1 MEENKIMISPKEYLQ
16 KVLSFFQAN
25 GNPEIAEGQMN
36 YMRNKFEF
44 YGVKA
49 PGWVKFSKGIMKS
62 EGIFQKEELKEFVR
76 LCMKE
81 EHREMH
87 YFGLQMV
94 EKATKKEEEDFID
107 FLEELI
113 LTHSWWDSV
122 DWITKMVSWHFMRFP
137 KQIKSVTEKWM
148 TSKNIWL
155 QRTAII
161 FQRYK
166 NYPTDE
172 KMMFDY
178 ILRVKDSEEFFIQKG
193 AGWAL
198 REHSKTEPEAVIN
211 FIKNNQL
218 ASLTEREGL
227 KWLKKNG
234 GL

>member
-1 MEENKIMISPKEYLQ
+1 MISPKQYLQ
-16 KVLSFFQAN
+16 KVISFFQEN
-25 GNPEIAEGQMN
+25 GNIEIAEGQMN

-49 PGWVKFSKGIMKS
+49 PGWVKFSKEIMKS
-62 EGIFQKEELKEFVR
+62 EGIFRNEKLKEFVR
-76 LCMKE
+76 LCLNE
-81 EHREMH
+81 EHREIH

-94 EKATKKEEEDFID
+94 EKATKKEAEDFID

-122 DWITKMVSWHFMRFP
+122 DWISKMVGWHFMRFP
-137 KQIKSVTEKWM
+137 KQVIPVTERWI
-148 TSKNIWL
+148 SSGNIWL
-155 QRTAII
+155 QRIAII

-172 KMMFDY
+172 KMLFDY

-198 REHSKTEPEAVIN
+198 RDHSKTNPAEVVN
-211 FIKNNQL
+211 FIKNNKFP
-218 ASLTEREGL
+218 SLTEREGL

-234 GL
+234 VS

>member
-1 MEENKIMISPKEYLQ
+1 MLSPKEYLQ
-16 KVLSFFQAN
+16 KVLSFFQEN

-49 PGWVKFSKGIMKS
+49 PGWVKFSKEIMKS
-62 EGIFQKEELKEFVR
+62 EGVFQNKKLKEFAR
-76 LCMKE
+76 LCLKE

-87 YFGLQMV
+87 YFALQMV

-107 FLEELI
+107 FLEELL

-122 DWITKMVSWHFMRFP
+122 DWITKMVGWHFMRFP
-137 KQIKSVTEKWM
+137 KQVKSITERWM
-148 TSKNIWL
+148 ASENIWL

-178 ILRVKDSEEFFIQKG
+178 ILKVKDSEEFFIQKG

-198 REHSKTEPEAVIN
+198 REHSKTKPDEVID
-211 FIKNNQL
+211 FIKKNKL
-218 ASLTEREGL
+218 KSLTEREGL
-227 KWLKKNG
+227 KWVKKNG
-234 GL
+234 LL

>member
-1 MEENKIMISPKEYLQ
+1 MISPKQYLQ
-16 KVLSFFQAN
+16 KVLSFFQEN

-49 PGWVKFSKGIMKS
+49 PGWVKFSKEIMKS
-62 EGIFQKEELKEFVR
+62 EGVFQNEELKEFVR
-76 LCMKE
+76 LCLNE
-81 EHREMH
+81 EHREVH
-87 YFGLQMV
+87 YFAFQMV
-94 EKATKKEEEDFID
+94 EKATKKEEEDFIE

-122 DWITKMVSWHFMRFP
+122 DWMTKMVGWHFMRFP
-137 KQIKSVTEKWM
+137 KQVKSVTEQWM
-148 TSKNIWL
+148 ASENIWL
-155 QRTAII
+155 QRAAII

-198 REHSKTEPEAVIN
+198 REHSKTKPEEVID
-211 FIKNNQL
+211 FIKNNKL
-218 ASLTEREGL
+218 KSLTEREGL

-234 GL
+234 IS

>member
-1 MEENKIMISPKEYLQ
+1 MVSPKEYLQ
-16 KVLSFFQAN
+16 KILLFFQEN
-25 GNPEIAEGQMN
+25 GNPEIAEGQMS

-49 PGWVKFSKGIMKS
+49 PGWVKFSREIMKV
-62 EGIFQKEELKEFVR
+62 EGVFQKEKLKEFVR
-76 LCMKE
+76 LCLKE
-81 EHREMH
+81 EHREIH
-87 YFGLQMV
+87 YFALQMV
-94 EKATKKEEEDFID
+94 EKTTKKEEEDFIN

-113 LTHSWWDSV
+113 LTHSWWDTV
-122 DWITKMVSWHFMRFP
+122 DWITKMVGWHFMRFP

-148 TSKNIWL
+148 ASENIWL

-178 ILRVKDSEEFFIQKG
+178 ILRVKDSEEFYIQKG

-211 FIKNNQL
+211 FIKNNRL

-227 KWLKKNG
+227 KWLRKNG
-234 GL
+234 VV

>member
-1 MEENKIMISPKEYLQ
+1 MLLPNQYLK
-16 KVLSFFQAN
+16 KVIQYFQTT

-49 PGWVKFSKGIMKS
+49 PLWVSFSKN
-62 EGIFQKEELKEFVR
+62 IFKEEGVFHGDDLKTFVR
-76 LCMKE
+76 LCINE

-87 YFGLQMV
+87 YFGIQMLERV
-94 EKATKKEEEDFID
+94 AKKEEEDFID

-113 LTHSWWDSV
+113 LTHSWWDTV
-122 DWITKMVSWHFMRFP
+122 DWISKMVGWHFIRFP
-137 KQIKSVTEKWM
+137 KQIIPVTERWM
-148 TSKNIWL
+148 TSEDMWL

-172 KMMFDY
+172 KLLFKY
-178 ILRVKDSEEFFIQKG
+178 ILQMKNSEEFFIQK
-193 AGWAL
+193 AIGWAL
-198 REHSKTEPEAVIN
+198 RDYSKENPSVVKN
-211 FIKNNQL
+211 FIKKNQL
-218 ASLTEREGL
+218 KPLSAREGL

-234 GL
+234 MD

>member
-1 MEENKIMISPKEYLQ
+1 MISPKEYLQ
-16 KVLSFFQAN
+16 KVISFFQAS

-49 PGWVKFSKGIMKS
+49 PGWVKFSKEIMKS
-62 EGIFQKEELKEFVR
+62 EGIFQNEKLKEFVR
-76 LCMKE
+76 LCLKE
-81 EHREMH
+81 EHREIH
-87 YFGLQMV
+87 YFGIQMV
-94 EKATKKEEEDFID
+94 EKATKKETENFIE

-122 DWITKMVSWHFMRFP
+122 DWISKMVGWHFMRFP
-137 KQIKSVTEKWM
+137 HQISEVTERWI
-148 TSKNIWL
+148 SSENIWL
-155 QRTAII
+155 QRMAII

-172 KMMFDY
+172 KMLFDY
-178 ILRVKDSEEFFIQKG
+178 ILRMKNSEEFFIQKG

-198 REHSKTEPEAVIN
+198 RDHSKSNPDEVVD
-211 FIKNNQL
+211 FIKNNKL
-218 ASLTEREGL
+218 KPLTKREGL

>member
-1 MEENKIMISPKEYLQ
+1 MISPKEYLQ
-16 KVLSFFQAN
+16 KVISFFKEN

-49 PGWVKFSKGIMKS
+49 PGWVKFSKEIMKS
-62 EGIFQKEELKEFVR
+62 EGFFQNEELKEFVR
-76 LCMKE
+76 LCLVE
-81 EHREMH
+81 EHREIH
-87 YFGLQMV
+87 YFGIQMV
-94 EKATKKEEEDFID
+94 EKATKKEAEDFIE

-122 DWITKMVSWHFMRFP
+122 DWISKMVGWHFMRFP
-137 KQIKSVTEKWM
+137 KQIIPVTERWVS
-148 TSKNIWL
+148 TDNIWL
-155 QRTAII
+155 QRMAVI

-172 KMMFDY
+172 KMLFDY

-198 REHSKTEPEAVIN
+198 RDYSKENPAAVIN
-211 FIKNNQL
+211 FIKNNKL
-218 ASLTEREGL
+218 KPLSEREGL

-234 GL
+234 LL